1 MAFGIRK
8 PLPPPPT
15 GVASYPP
22 QSEATKLADLPLHTL
37 VSLCA
42 LLAVLHH
49 QHTPFFLYLARTTH
63 THAPLHHTTPYSHP
77 PTTHSYIVH
86 ESRSRTDAGGEQW
99 WELRGRWWHRCRC
112 RCHVPDA
119 AAHLDANQRVHGRR
133 RQPAQCVGA
142 QQSHCCD
149 RSVRRGQDSPH
160 LSPDHAV
167 GTDQG
172 VEPRL
177 GDGHHAS
184 FGTCTCAR
192 VAHIT
197 LAQHALTSPLH
208 NMLSHHPC
216 TTCAHITICTTCAHL
231 TLAQHALTCGTT
243 TRRSAAARGV
253 ARRSRRMTS
262 ATPAATTRAT
272 TMTTTR
278 APTAATGASVQRH
291 LHEPTTMTSR
301 WSQRRVATSLSVSR
315 SRLATSPTVSSTGY
329 A

>member
-1 MAFGIRK
+1 
-8 PLPPPPT
+8 
-15 GVASYPP
+15 V
-22 QSEATKLADLPLHTL
+22 
-37 VSLCA
+37 LCLQTCSCA
-42 LLAVLHH
+42 
-49 QHTPFFLYLARTTH
+49 QHSHTH
-63 THAPLHHTTPYSHP
+63 THTHTRPLHHITPYSHTS
-77 PTTHSYIVH
+77 TTHSHIVH

-119 AAHLDANQRVHGRR
+119 AAHLDANQRVHGCG

-216 TTCAHITICTTCAHL
+216 TTCAHITLCTTCAHL
-231 TLAQHALTCGTT
+231 TLARHALTCGTT

-315 SRLATSPTVSSTGY
+315 SRLATSPTVSSTGC